1 MQNETKSPRLQKT
14 KYTYMVYIG
23 VAKINSLGWKKGD
36 KLVIDLVGKELHIRK
51 DERFVEV
58 APNASAKEIIAEV
71 QPPLVPIDSKVIDS
85 AVKDVLKGV
94 I

>member
-1 MQNETKSPRLQKT
+1 
-14 KYTYMVYIG
+14 MVYIG
-23 VAKINSLGWKKGD
+23 VDKINALGWKKGD
-36 KLVIDLVGKELHIRK
+36 KLVIDLVDKELHIRK

-58 APNASAKEIIAEV
+58 APDAVKEVIAEV

-85 AVKDVLKGV
+85 AVKDVLAGV